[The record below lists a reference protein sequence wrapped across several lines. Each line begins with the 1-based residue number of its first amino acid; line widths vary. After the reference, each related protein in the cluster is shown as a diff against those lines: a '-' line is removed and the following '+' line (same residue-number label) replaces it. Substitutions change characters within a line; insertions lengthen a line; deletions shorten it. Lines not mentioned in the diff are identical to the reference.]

1 MILNGVNVDPK
12 TIIVDM
18 ISIPCK
24 QCGKMVLNFIP
35 DSSYPETYICEECFK
50 PKEPEIIPLPEPEE
64 AKPVTKKKTKK
75 KRKKK

>member
-1 MILNGVNVDPK
+1 MIINGVNVDPN

-18 ISIPCK
+18 IAIPCK

-35 DSSYPETYICEECFK
+35 EPSYVETYICEECSK
-50 PKEPEIIPLPEPEE
+50 PKEPENIPLPEPEKT
-64 AKPVTKKKTKK
+64 KPVAKKKTKK